1 MKNKILK
8 NISNNNHNRIKDCLS
23 HLWFMI
29 SLKKRSVNTIEHREE
44 LHVEIVNY
52 INFLA
57 NEYHLSNSILNYTFS
72 LAEEYSHFEYY
83 FNNIF
88 KFEGTW
94 VNDSYKF
101 SITMG

>member
-1 MKNKILK
+1 MKQLID
-8 NISNNNHNRIKDCLS
+8 NNNHDKIKECLN

-29 SLKKRSVNTIEHREE
+29 SLKKRSTNAIEHREE
-44 LHVEIVNY
+44 LHAEIVNY

-57 NEYHLSNSILNYTFS
+57 NEYHLSNSILNYTFN
-72 LAEEYSHFEYY
+72 LAENYSHFKYY

-88 KFEGTW
+88 EFEGTW
-94 VNDSYKF
+94 VNDSYKC